1 MAGVNLP
8 IKELEEA
15 AHFVSSLGNVRL
27 LCEGVRGGEGIRV
40 IREGTEDTQCD
51 M

>member
-8 IKELEEA
+8 IKELEET

-27 LCEGVRGGEGIRV
+27 LCEDVRGGEGIRV